1 MDTTIKPGAITS
13 INGVRV
19 LSMWWVILGHVFIW
33 QLIGGNVSKFRT
45 YGLYYI
51 KKIMFPILCNPNWF
65 YSFLSVSSTSY
76 FFIAGHVFT

>member
-45 YGLYYI
+45 YGLYYV

-65 YSFLSVSSTSY
+65 YSFLNVS
-76 FFIAGHVFT
+76 